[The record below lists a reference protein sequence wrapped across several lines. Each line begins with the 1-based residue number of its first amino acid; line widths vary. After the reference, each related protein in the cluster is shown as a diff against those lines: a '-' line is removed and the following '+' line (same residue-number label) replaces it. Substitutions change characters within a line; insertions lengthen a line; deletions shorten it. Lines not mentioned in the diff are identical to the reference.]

1 MVVLK
6 NNLTKADIVKNI
18 FTNIGISSLY
28 TKKILNDLI
37 KILITNLKLKKKIK
51 IKNFGTFSLLSK
63 NKRLGRNPKNNEA
76 HIITERNVV
85 SFSAAS
91 NLKNKVN
98 KNASK

>member
-1 MVVLK
+1 
-6 NNLTKADIVKNI
+6 
-18 FTNIGISSLY
+18 
-28 TKKILNDLI
+28 
-37 KILITNLKLKKKIK
+37 
-51 IKNFGTFSLLSK
+51 LLSK